1 MTGWYIAAAV
11 LCVLIALAL
20 LRIRIVLSYT
30 EEVSAKLQI
39 LFFRFT
45 LYPRKKR
52 VSLRRYTYRRYR
64 KRLLAQRKKES
75 QRKPK
80 PQVRASAKKKRP
92 LKESMRLY
100 QYLFSRLYK
109 RILHH
114 FRIDVAR
121 LHVTVATGDAAQ
133 TAIATGIVSQAVA
146 YVMEILSNHTNLH
159 HSYHADVRVEPDFL
173 AEKSKVSCK
182 LLFSLRVYEIIDI
195 GIRFFYHYLLGS
207 MRRQNSL
214 SK

>member
-1 MTGWYIAAAV
+1 MTGWYIVAAV
-11 LCVLIALAL
+11 LYVLIALAL

-30 EEVSAKLQI
+30 EEVSATLRV
-39 LFFRFT
+39 LFFRFP

-64 KRLLAQRKKES
+64 NRLLAQRKKEAPS
-75 QRKPK
+75 KPK
-80 PQVRASAKKKRP
+80 SQGRASAKKKRP
-92 LKESMRLY
+92 LKESMRTY

-121 LHVTVATGDAAQ
+121 LHVIVATGDAAQ
-133 TAIATGIVSQAVA
+133 TAIATGIVSQTVA

-159 HSYHADVRVEPDFL
+159 HSYRADVRVEPDFL
-173 AEKSKVSCK
+173 AEKSRVSCK

-195 GIRFFYHYLLGS
+195 GIRFFYHYLLVS
-207 MRRQNSL
+207 MHRQNSL